1 MRKSLIIVALLGALN
16 TGQVFAIDCG
26 EVPQD
31 MPSVPDG
38 AKATSDDI
46 RYARSAVLTF
56 SSKVDEYLT
65 CMDNRATQILPYL
78 TKEQQVR
85 WDEDLA
91 SIHDKRRELQT
102 QMNTAIRAFRRASQ
116 N

>member
-1 MRKSLIIVALLGALN
+1 MRKALITTALFGLLS
-16 TGQVFAIDCG
+16 TGQVFAVDCG
-26 EVPQD
+26 EAPMD

-38 AKATSDDI
+38 AKATADDI
-46 RYARSAVLTF
+46 RNARSSVLAY
-56 SSKVDEYLT
+56 SAKVDEYLA

-91 SIHDKRRELQT
+91 SLHDKRRELQT
-102 QMNTAIRAFRRASQ
+102 QMNAAIRAFRRASQ
-116 N
+116 S